1 MNLYLWLKKGSK
13 RQGFSQCGVF
23 LGLCF
28 FFFFFSLVGVCVFAD
43 TSGGGGVVNFFIED
57 KGTLKLRQRKEN

>member
-13 RQGFSQCGVF
+13 RQGFSQCGGF
-23 LGLCF
+23 FGLFVF
-28 FFFFFSLVGVCVFAD
+28 FFPLVGVCVFAD
-43 TSGGGGVVNFFIED
+43 ASGGGGVVNFFIED